1 MKLLF
6 VGYATVD
13 IIQGSLHP
21 GGAAAVMAINGS
33 KLGHDCSLLTI
44 LSQDTIGKFYQ
55 SVLKKYSVDFSKSF
69 LKSPSVPTCT
79 IPRPHDLGSQRIW
92 SDNGANKFINKI
104 TISPA
109 YLAHFDG
116 IFVANSHPDLAE
128 RIALDCIHSLLYIP
142 GPQAVLKPNYIRQS
156 VLKKSRIVFGNEEE
170 APYILK
176 QKPFDCD
183 VEIMVITKGK
193 SGGTVYTK
201 NGESHR
207 YTAPKV
213 KKVID
218 PTGAGDA
225 FALGFGI
232 QYLKS
237 NTIEESITSG
247 TLLASRTVAHEGAL
261 LI

>member
-33 KLGHDCSLLTI
+33 KLGHTCSLLTI
-44 LSQDTIGKFYQ
+44 LSQDNMGKFYQ

-69 LKSPSVPTCT
+69 LKSPSIPTCT
-79 IPRPHDLGSQRIW
+79 IPRPHDLGSQRLW

-109 YLAHFDG
+109 YLAQFDG

-128 RIALDCIHSLLYIP
+128 YIASKSSRSILYIP
-142 GPQAVLKPNYIRQS
+142 GPQVVLKPNYIRQS

-170 APYILK
+170 EPFILE
-176 QKPFDCD
+176 QKPFDYG

-193 SGGTVYTK
+193 NGGIVYAK
-201 NGESHR
+201 NGESHQ

-225 FALGFGI
+225 FTLGFGTH
-232 QYLKS
+232 YLQS

-247 TLLASRTVAHEGAL
+247 VLLASRVVAQEGAL